1 MSNSQINLPKTAF
14 SMKANLPA
22 REPEILEYWQKINLY
37 RELRNSSKGKEK
49 FVLHDGPPYANGN
62 IHMGT
67 ALNKILKDI
76 IVKFHQMDGKDS
88 IYVPG
93 WDCHGLPIEWKIEEQ
108 YKKNKKNKNDV
119 PIVEFRKE
127 CRLFAEKWI
136 EVHKGQF
143 KRLGVVGDW
152 ENYYS
157 TMSFDAEAQI
167 VRELGKFLKE
177 GSLYRGF
184 KPVLWSTVEKTALA
198 DAEVERVLSMADG
211 ALLLIDSAEGVMPQ
225 TKFVLSKALKQGLKP
240 IVVINKLDKAD
251 QRANEVLD
259 ETFDLFV
266 SLDANEEQLDFPVLY
281 ASGRSGWADTEVD
294 GPRENLNPLLD
305 LILDH
310 VKPAKFEKEKPFAM
324 LSTLLYADSFLGRSL
339 VGRITQG
346 TAKANQSIKAI
357 NLNGEKVDE
366 GKLTKIFRYEG
377 TKKVPIE
384 VGEAGDIVVIAG
396 LENANVADTI
406 CDLDVNEPISATP
419 IDPPTMSITIT
430 VNTSPLAGKEGKK
443 LTSTQIRDRLLQEA
457 QNNVGITFAENNG
470 NDSFVVSGR
479 GELMLEILLTQM
491 RREGFEMTVSPPK
504 VLYQTDESGKKLEPI
519 EEITM
524 DLDEEYSSKVIDSMN
539 RRKGKLIDLKD
550 TGKDKK
556 RLIFHAPTRGLMGYT
571 SRFLTLTKGN
581 GVINR
586 IFHSYGPFEGEMEG
600 RRNGALIAMEQ
611 GKAVA
616 FAIFNLQARGEMFVT
631 HNDPVYPG
639 MIVGLSPKPGDMII
653 NVMKGK
659 KLTNMRTQGTD
670 ENVVLTPV
678 RKMSIAEQ
686 LSMLNT
692 DEALEITPESCRLR
706 KSILDP
712 HERKRS
718 EKSGAAA

>member
-1 MSNSQINLPKTAF
+1 MSNNIRNITIIAHVDHGKTTLIDNLMKQSGSFRDNEVVDERLMDSGELEKERGITILAKPASINWNK
-14 SMKANLPA
+14 S
-22 REPEILEYWQKINLY
+22 RIN
-37 RELRNSSKGKEK
+37 
-49 FVLHDGPPYANGN
+49 
-62 IHMGT
+62 
-67 ALNKILKDI
+67 I
-76 IVKFHQMDGKDS
+76 IDT
-88 IYVPG
+88 PG
-93 WDCHGLPIEWKIEEQ
+93 HRD
-108 YKKNKKNKNDV
+108 
-119 PIVEFRKE
+119 
-127 CRLFAEKWI
+127 FA
-136 EVHKGQF
+136 
-143 KRLGVVGDW
+143 
-152 ENYYS
+152 
-157 TMSFDAEAQI
+157 
-167 VRELGKFLKE
+167 
-177 GSLYRGF
+177 
-184 KPVLWSTVEKTALA
+184 
-198 DAEVERVLSMADG
+198 AEVERVLSMADG

-281 ASGRSGWADTEVD
+281 ASGRSGWADHEVD

-305 LILDH
+305 LIVSH
-310 VKPAKFEKEKPFAM
+310 VKPAELDKTKPFAM

-346 TAKANQSIKAI
+346 TAKANQFIKAI
-357 NLNGEKVDE
+357 NLNGQKVDE

-377 TKKVPIE
+377 TKKVPID
-384 VGEAGDIVVIAG
+384 VGEAGDIVIVAG
-396 LENANVADTI
+396 LEKANVADTI
-406 CDLDVNEPISATP
+406 CDLEVTEPIPATP

-430 VNTSPLAGKEGKK
+430 VNTSPLAGTEGKK
-443 LTSTQIRDRLLQEA
+443 LTSTQIRDRLVQEA
-457 QNNVGITFAENNG
+457 QNNVGITFSENEG
-470 NDSFVVSGR
+470 KDSFVVSGR

-504 VLYQTDESGKKLEPI
+504 VLYKTDESGNKLEPI

-524 DLDEEYSSKVIDSMN
+524 DLDEEHSSKVIDSMN
-539 RRKGKLIDLKD
+539 RRKGKLIELKD
-550 TGKDKK
+550 TGTNKK

-586 IFHSYGPFEGEMEG
+586 IFHSFGPFEGEMEG
-600 RRNGALIAMEQ
+600 RRNGALISMEQ

-631 HNDPVYPG
+631 HNDAVYPG

-678 RKMSIAEQ
+678 RSMSIAEQ

-692 DEALEITPESCRLR
+692 DEALEITPDSCRLR
-706 KSILDP
+706 KAILDP
-712 HERKRS
+712 HERKKS
-718 EKSGAAA
+718 EKATAAA

>member
-1 MSNSQINLPKTAF
+1 MTNNIRNITIIAHVDHGKTTLIDNLMKQSGSFRENEVVDERLMDSGELEKERGITILAKPASINWKG
-14 SMKANLPA
+14 S
-22 REPEILEYWQKINLY
+22 RIN
-37 RELRNSSKGKEK
+37 
-49 FVLHDGPPYANGN
+49 
-62 IHMGT
+62 
-67 ALNKILKDI
+67 I
-76 IVKFHQMDGKDS
+76 IDT
-88 IYVPG
+88 PG
-93 WDCHGLPIEWKIEEQ
+93 HRD
-108 YKKNKKNKNDV
+108 
-119 PIVEFRKE
+119 
-127 CRLFAEKWI
+127 FA
-136 EVHKGQF
+136 
-143 KRLGVVGDW
+143 
-152 ENYYS
+152 
-157 TMSFDAEAQI
+157 
-167 VRELGKFLKE
+167 
-177 GSLYRGF
+177 
-184 KPVLWSTVEKTALA
+184 
-198 DAEVERVLSMADG
+198 AEVERVLSMADG

-240 IVVINKLDKAD
+240 IVIINKLDKAD
-251 QRANEVLD
+251 QRANDVLD

-281 ASGRSGWADTEVD
+281 ASGRSGWADKDLD
-294 GPRENLNPLLD
+294 GPRKDLNPLLD
-305 LILDH
+305 QIIEH
-310 VKPAKFEKEKPFAM
+310 VKPAELDKSKPFAM

-346 TAKANQSIKAI
+346 TAKANQQIKAI
-357 NLNGEKVDE
+357 NLKGDKVDE

-377 TKKVPIE
+377 TKKVPID
-384 VGEAGDIVVIAG
+384 VGEAGDIVIVAG
-396 LENANVADTI
+396 LEKANVADTI
-406 CDLDVNEPISATP
+406 CDLEVSDPISATP

-430 VNTSPLAGKEGKK
+430 VNTSPLAGTEGKK
-443 LTSTQIRDRLLQEA
+443 LTSTQIRDRLIQEA
-457 QNNVGITFAENNG
+457 QNNVGITFSENDG

-491 RREGFEMTVSPPK
+491 RREGFELTVSPPK
-504 VLYQTDESGKKLEPI
+504 VLYKNDDNGKKLEPI

-524 DLDEEYSSKVIDSMN
+524 DLDEEYSSKIIDSMN
-539 RRKGKLIDLKD
+539 RRKGKLIELKD
-550 TGKDKK
+550 TGKNKK

-586 IFHSYGPFEGEMEG
+586 IFHGYGPFEGEMEG
-600 RRNGALIAMEQ
+600 RRNGALISMEQ

-686 LSMLNT
+686 LSILNT

-706 KSILDP
+706 KAILDP